1 MYFNEGLSEKKGKN
15 SFMFKNMSFVKMLF
29 IFDLFLLHVVSSG
42 SSLDTYVHTE
52 HLGSSLLN
60 VKLSGVSLLT

>member
-1 MYFNEGLSEKKGKN
+1 MYFNEKLSEKKGKN

-42 SSLDTYVHTE
+42 SSLDTYVHT
-52 HLGSSLLN
+52 
-60 VKLSGVSLLT
+60 